1 MCRLDVYQKKLEHL
15 RNYRVFRD
23 RAHERILSTPVEL
36 VIFGIPHIPRREK
49 NSCVRDTVQKAIL
62 QAGLLPVGVPA
73 SLSVQKGHSEYVRL
87 RSESRLTVER
97 SEEDWVEVLR
107 QIFSCRRQVV
117 VSDVVAR
124 VHFDPSF
131 VSRQKCIRV
140 FIREA
145 ATLLEVYLVYYPW
158 DASQIRIRLA
168 VNAWVWVVQ

>member
-1 MCRLDVYQKKLEHL
+1 MRRLDVYQKKLEHL

-23 RAHERILSTPVEL
+23 RAHERILSTLVEL
-36 VIFGIPHIPRREK
+36 VIIGLPHIPRREEI
-49 NSCVRDTVQKAIL
+49 SCVRDTVQKAIL

-97 SEEDWVEVLR
+97 SEEDWVEVPR
-107 QIFSCRRQVV
+107 QIFSCRRQVL

-131 VSRQKCIRV
+131 VSRQEYIRV
-140 FIREA
+140 FSGEA
-145 ATLLEVYLVYYPW
+145 ATLLKEYLVYCPW

-168 VNAWVWVVQ
+168 VNVWVWVVQ